1 MHGLHEEKVDLLLHM
16 QLRYASD
23 RIAQRMDW
31 ADRRDHMR
39 SSSCRITKKHGII
52 QDRKY
57 YNEENYACALLY
69 MQLRCDSGRIA
80 RRIDVNT
87 VVVVVLAWIYFIL
100 KFKPH
105 SPAHGKPIGYNIG

>member
-1 MHGLHEEKVDLLLHM
+1 
-16 QLRYASD
+16 
-23 RIAQRMDW
+23 
-31 ADRRDHMR
+31 MR
-39 SSSCRITKKHGII
+39 SSSCRIITKKHGII
-52 QDRKY
+52 QYVNSTVTLRGCDCVIHELEK
-57 YNEENYACALLY
+57 NYAYALLY